1 MPVRYASVQVSRE
14 ADPIARM
21 HADLCWCWQRQ
32 PLGKTTPHGSTH
44 LITSH
49 CAGISL
55 HRVVGGGR
63 ARAPRDPALGRAET
77 KWEAKGR
84 GLGLDVVMGW

>member
-1 MPVRYASVQVSRE
+1 MPVRYVSVQVSRE

-55 HRVVGGGR
+55 HRVVGAVRGR
-63 ARAPRDPALGRAET
+63 HGTQRLGRAET
-77 KWEAKGR
+77 KLEAKGR
-84 GLGLDVVMGW
+84 GLVLAVVMGW